1 MIKIHNVKSLY
12 SALYKTVK
20 FCEENGG
27 DTIEIIVPDKLSLFM
42 EKFLF
47 EHMNIMASFNIKVS
61 TLNRFAKKT
70 CVIEKEKQ
78 ISKVGSILLIH
89 KILNEN
95 FDRLEVLKNKAYS
108 FSYAEDIFKTIGQLK
123 ASKINFDEMKK
134 FDSTDIR
141 LSGKIKDL
149 ALVYEQ
155 YETQKAGLLDSSDMF
170 LMSTFS
176 VANGKENR
184 KIWFVGFDDFT
195 AIEYS
200 IIERLAIVADV
211 NVVNYTSKENNKHIF
226 CNEVFTQLKNI
237 AYINELPFGVED
249 CFIDNSELKLFLE
262 NNFYAFNDNKFCL
275 KDEIVK
281 IYSGNTSRDEIEFV
295 AREIRTKI
303 INGERFGDFGVAV
316 FGLENHINEIK
327 EIFEKYEINYYLD
340 TEISLNKSVLFKFFV
355 SVLKYNLDG
364 YALANMI
371 DLINSPFLALD
382 AEEKRKIIQKFIAIN
397 FRGKITNNLN
407 IDLEDET
414 KQKLIE
420 FFEKLTFDKD
430 VLSCELVNKF
440 KNLIQEMNVEEI
452 LRNLSEVDVDS
463 KMLFSKSTET
473 VINLLDD
480 ILKFNS
486 DINASDLLD
495 IFMHI
500 AGVVKINNLPLS
512 IDCVK
517 VVDANNSMEIFNS
530 LYLVGATHENA
541 PNVKQD
547 CGIILDAE
555 IEKLNFS
562 HKLSPTI
569 SHINKL
575 SKLRLFNSVMLF
587 ENELV
592 ITYSHSQSDI
602 VAEFLKRIQVEN
614 ECGVENIIPIRRFDY
629 DCYVAMSKWDFVEF
643 LTKYDKNNEKIN
655 ENILKNKDFSKITNE
670 SLNIFDDFKM
680 VSATTLE
687 NYFKCPF
694 YAFLQNVLK
703 IKPRL
708 ETEILSLDIGNVL
721 HEIMFK
727 YYKLKKQVGDI
738 YEFCKREVF
747 RCVERE
753 ERLKLNIDSPV
764 LTNLIDEA
772 VRVINAVDYI
782 DSNSKF
788 EPKYFEFDFSG
799 NNSLKLNNIAIVGK
813 VDRVDVFEDMFRII
827 DYKSGKAEASLK
839 ELFYG
844 NKLQLFLYSCAM
856 ERVLKKR
863 GVGSFYLPLHNAYTK
878 ELENTY
884 SLKGF
889 YLAEDFVVR
898 AFDKRLE
905 AGCKSDIVNV
915 KLNKSNGVTRTIGY
929 KELNVNE
936 LKTLKDYAINVSEN
950 AVNEIKSGY
959 IAPNPSG
966 VSKPCEFCPYGH
978 ICMRNSCGIEYR
990 DVNKINLDSF
1000 KEVNDESV

>member
-1 MIKIHNVKSLY
+1 
-12 SALYKTVK
+12 
-20 FCEENGG
+20 
-27 DTIEIIVPDKLSLFM
+27 
-42 EKFLF
+42 
-47 EHMNIMASFNIKVS
+47 
-61 TLNRFAKKT
+61 
-70 CVIEKEKQ
+70 
-78 ISKVGSILLIH
+78 
-89 KILNEN
+89 
-95 FDRLEVLKNKAYS
+95 
-108 FSYAEDIFKTIGQLK
+108 
-123 ASKINFDEMKK
+123 
-134 FDSTDIR
+134 
-141 LSGKIKDL
+141 
-149 ALVYEQ
+149 
-155 YETQKAGLLDSSDMF
+155 
-170 LMSTFS
+170 
-176 VANGKENR
+176 
-184 KIWFVGFDDFT
+184 
-195 AIEYS
+195 
-200 IIERLAIVADV
+200 
-211 NVVNYTSKENNKHIF
+211 
-226 CNEVFTQLKNI
+226 
-237 AYINELPFGVED
+237 
-249 CFIDNSELKLFLE
+249 
-262 NNFYAFNDNKFCL
+262 
-275 KDEIVK
+275 
-281 IYSGNTSRDEIEFV
+281 
-295 AREIRTKI
+295 
-303 INGERFGDFGVAV
+303 
-316 FGLENHINEIK
+316 
-327 EIFEKYEINYYLD
+327 
-340 TEISLNKSVLFKFFV
+340 
-355 SVLKYNLDG
+355 
-364 YALANMI
+364 
-371 DLINSPFLALD
+371 
-382 AEEKRKIIQKFIAIN
+382 
-397 FRGKITNNLN
+397 
-407 IDLEDET
+407 
-414 KQKLIE
+414 
-420 FFEKLTFDKD
+420 
-430 VLSCELVNKF
+430 
-440 KNLIQEMNVEEI
+440 
-452 LRNLSEVDVDS
+452 
-463 KMLFSKSTET
+463 
-473 VINLLDD
+473 
-480 ILKFNS
+480 
-486 DINASDLLD
+486 
-495 IFMHI
+495 
-500 AGVVKINNLPLS
+500 
-512 IDCVK
+512 
-517 VVDANNSMEIFNS
+517 
-530 LYLVGATHENA
+530 
-541 PNVKQD
+541 
-547 CGIILDAE
+547 
-555 IEKLNFS
+555 
-562 HKLSPTI
+562 
-569 SHINKL
+569 
-575 SKLRLFNSVMLF
+575 
-587 ENELV
+587 
-592 ITYSHSQSDI
+592 
-602 VAEFLKRIQVEN
+602 
-614 ECGVENIIPIRRFDY
+614 
-629 DCYVAMSKWDFVEF
+629 MSKWDFVEF